1 MCLRV
6 FVVRKMI
13 WLAIDC
19 SGSSGSIALEQ
30 DGRLIYQCYFNID
43 ITHSETLM
51 PQIDTALKFCKLTPA
66 DLSGIVTTIGPGS
79 FTGLR
84 IGLATAKGIAYGRK
98 IPLLTYSTLELIA
111 ANCYGS
117 KLPILVCLDAKMQE
131 LYAAMYSSELKP
143 LIPDCVIS
151 PEALAAR
158 ISEPVLLT
166 GNMSD
171 KMIPL
176 LADKGVDVIPALE
189 HQNLPVAAGLFS
201 LMQLKPQSI
210 EYNFE
215 ALAELEPQY
224 LRESTAQVRF
234 REKNKK

>member
-1 MCLRV
+1 
-6 FVVRKMI
+6 
-13 WLAIDC
+13 
-19 SGSSGSIALEQ
+19 
-30 DGRLIYQCYFNID
+30 
-43 ITHSETLM
+43 M
-51 PQIDTALKFCKLTPA
+51 PQVDTALKFCKLTPE

-131 LYAAMYSSELKP
+131 LYAALYSPELKP

-151 PEALAAR
+151 PEALLEKVN
-158 ISEPVLLT
+158 EPVLLT

-171 KMIPL
+171 KIKSL
-176 LADKGVDVIPALE
+176 LEAKKLE
-189 HQNLPVAAGLFS
+189 VSLSLPHQNLPMAAGLFS
-201 LMQLKPQSI
+201 LMKLKPRPEI
-210 EYNFE
+210 YDFE
-215 ALAELEPQY
+215 AIAKLEPQY

-234 REKNKK
+234 KEKQKK